1 MPDGMCY
8 VMLGRSERLED
19 IYIKCSEEMDMTAIR
34 CDDTALEESKRL
46 EKIFELDAFEK
57 KEKRANHWK
66 ISYVNIQSL
75 NAHYEDALIDNELND
90 SDIFG
95 LGETHLHETHFINF
109 EGFIGHFAN
118 VGKGKGQAA
127 FTKMKLLSEPENVAS
142 DTCSAI
148 FLRTIHFNII
158 FLYLSKN
165 YNKNSVFTLLENWMK
180 ESTPTVVMGDVNENI
195 LENSKF
201 EKFMKTKGFHQ
212 IIEKATYI
220 DGSII
225 DHLYINE
232 LMQKR
237 NCFHEQYS
245 NYYSGHDAI
254 SLYIPK

>member
-1 MPDGMCY
+1 
-8 VMLGRSERLED
+8 
-19 IYIKCSEEMDMTAIR
+19 
-34 CDDTALEESKRL
+34 
-46 EKIFELDAFEK
+46 
-57 KEKRANHWK
+57 
-66 ISYVNIQSL
+66 
-75 NAHYEDALIDNELND
+75 
-90 SDIFG
+90 
-95 LGETHLHETHFINF
+95 
-109 EGFIGHFAN
+109 
-118 VGKGKGQAA
+118 
-127 FTKMKLLSEPENVAS
+127 
-142 DTCSAI
+142 
-148 FLRTIHFNII
+148 
-158 FLYLSKN
+158 
-165 YNKNSVFTLLENWMK
+165 MK